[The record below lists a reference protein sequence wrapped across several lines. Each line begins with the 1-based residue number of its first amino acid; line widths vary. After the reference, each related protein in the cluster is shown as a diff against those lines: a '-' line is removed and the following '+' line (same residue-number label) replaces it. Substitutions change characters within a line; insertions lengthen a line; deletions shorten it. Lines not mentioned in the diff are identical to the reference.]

1 MLAVS
6 GGRIV
11 LLSTPFGNR
20 GYFYKEWSEGGEDWR
35 KVEITARDCTRIYSE
50 WLDML
55 SAKQFESIR

>member
-20 GYFYKEWSEGGEDWR
+20 GFFCKEWSEGGEDWR
-35 KVEITARDCTRIYSE
+35 KVEITARDCTRIYGE
-50 WLDML
+50 WLD
-55 SAKQFESIR
+55 AESKAI